1 MEIAHWS
8 YELELSEEME
18 DRYPKGIRDSED
30 AAMNS
35 DTAIDFLQ
43 KGFRITLG
51 ASTSLVESIQDPLK
65 REENIALIQANPNA
79 FAELLAEKG
88 AVAEVEARRMVDSV
102 VTQYSSGSSSSGN
115 ASSPATTSSIDP
127 SLERE
132 LRDFIAELAQL
143 RSELVNSSKI
153 L

>member
-1 MEIAHWS
+1 
-8 YELELSEEME
+8 
-18 DRYPKGIRDSED
+18 
-30 AAMNS
+30 MNS
-35 DTAIDFLQ
+35 DTALDLLK

-65 REENIALIQANPNA
+65 REENLALIQSNPNA

-102 VTQYSSGSSSSGN
+102 VTQYGGSSST
-115 ASSPATTSSIDP
+115 ASSNDPSPATTSSIDP
-127 SLERE
+127 SLERA
-132 LRDFIAELAQL
+132 LLDLTAELAQI
-143 RSELVNSSKI
+143 RSELINSTKSPS

>member
-1 MEIAHWS
+1 
-8 YELELSEEME
+8 
-18 DRYPKGIRDSED
+18 
-30 AAMNS
+30 MNS

-65 REENIALIQANPNA
+65 REENLALIQSNPNA

-102 VTQYSSGSSSSGN
+102 VTQYSGSSASPSN
-115 ASSPATTSSIDP
+115 VSSPATTSSIDP

-132 LRDFIAELAQL
+132 LRELTAQLAQL
-143 RSELVNSSKI
+143 RSELALSSRSATP
-153 L
+153 

>member
-1 MEIAHWS
+1 M
-8 YELELSEEME
+8 ELSGEME
-18 DRYPKGIRDSED
+18 DEYPKGIRVSED

-35 DTAIDFLQ
+35 DTAIDLLK

-65 REENIALIQANPNA
+65 REENLALMQSNPNA

-88 AVAEVEARRMVDSV
+88 AVAEVEARRVVDSV
-102 VTQYSSGSSSSGN
+102 VTQYSSGSSAANPVSS
-115 ASSPATTSSIDP
+115 ASATTSSIDP

-132 LRDFIAELAQL
+132 LRDLTAELAQI
-143 RSELVNSSKI
+143 RSELINGSQSKS

>member
-1 MEIAHWS
+1 M
-8 YELELSEEME
+8 ELSGEIE
-18 DRYPKGIRDSED
+18 DEYPKGIRVSED

-35 DTAIDFLQ
+35 DTAMDLLK

-65 REENIALIQANPNA
+65 REENLALMQSNPNA

-88 AVAEVEARRMVDSV
+88 AVAEVEARRVVDSV
-102 VTQYSSGSSSSGN
+102 VTQYSSSSS
-115 ASSPATTSSIDP
+115 ASNPVSSAATTSSIDP

-132 LRDFIAELAQL
+132 LRDLTAELAQI
-143 RSELVNSSKI
+143 RSELINGSQSKS

>member
-1 MEIAHWS
+1 M
-8 YELELSEEME
+8 ELSGEME
-18 DRYPKGIRDSED
+18 DEYPKGIRVSED

-35 DTAIDFLQ
+35 DTAMDLLK

-65 REENIALIQANPNA
+65 REENLALIQSNPNA

-88 AVAEVEARRMVDSV
+88 AVAEVEARRVVDSV
-102 VTQYSSGSSSSGN
+102 VTQYSSGSTASNPVSS
-115 ASSPATTSSIDP
+115 ASATTSSIDP
-127 SLERE
+127 SLERD
-132 LRDFIAELAQL
+132 LRDLTADLAQI
-143 RSELVNSSKI
+143 RSELINSTQSKS

>member
-1 MEIAHWS
+1 
-8 YELELSEEME
+8 
-18 DRYPKGIRDSED
+18 
-30 AAMNS
+30 MNS

-65 REENIALIQANPNA
+65 REENLALLQSNPNA

-102 VTQYSSGSSSSGN
+102 VTQYSSSSASPSN
-115 ASSPATTSSIDP
+115 VSSPATTSSIDP

-132 LRDFIAELAQL
+132 LRDLTAQLAQL
-143 RSELVNSSKI
+143 RSELALSSRSATP
-153 L
+153 

>member
-1 MEIAHWS
+1 M
-8 YELELSEEME
+8 ELSGEME
-18 DRYPKGIRDSED
+18 DEYPKGIRLSED

-35 DTAIDFLQ
+35 DTAIDFLK

-65 REENIALIQANPNA
+65 REENLALMQSNPNA

-102 VTQYSSGSSSSGN
+102 VTQYSSSSS
-115 ASSPATTSSIDP
+115 ASNPVSSSVATTSSIDP
-127 SLERE
+127 SLERD
-132 LRDFIAELAQL
+132 LRDLTAELAQI
-143 RSELVNSSKI
+143 RSELINSSQSKS

>member
-1 MEIAHWS
+1 
-8 YELELSEEME
+8 ME
-18 DRYPKGIRDSED
+18 DEYPKGIRVSED

-35 DTAIDFLQ
+35 DTAMDLLK

-65 REENIALIQANPNA
+65 REENLALIQSNPNA

-88 AVAEVEARRMVDSV
+88 AVAEVEARRVVDSV
-102 VTQYSSGSSSSGN
+102 VTQYSSGSTASNPVSS
-115 ASSPATTSSIDP
+115 ASATTSSIDP
-127 SLERE
+127 SLERD
-132 LRDFIAELAQL
+132 LRDLTADLAQI
-143 RSELVNSSKI
+143 RSELINSTQSKS

>member
-1 MEIAHWS
+1 
-8 YELELSEEME
+8 
-18 DRYPKGIRDSED
+18 
-30 AAMNS
+30 MNS

-65 REENIALIQANPNA
+65 REENLALIQSNPNA

-102 VTQYSSGSSSSGN
+102 VTQYSGSSASPSN
-115 ASSPATTSSIDP
+115 VSSPATTSSIDP

-132 LRDFIAELAQL
+132 LRDLTAQLAQL
-143 RSELVNSSKI
+143 RSELALSSRSAT

>member
-1 MEIAHWS
+1 
-8 YELELSEEME
+8 
-18 DRYPKGIRDSED
+18 
-30 AAMNS
+30 MNS
-35 DTAIDFLQ
+35 DTPMDLLK

-65 REENIALIQANPNA
+65 REENLALMQSDPNA

-102 VTQYSSGSSSSGN
+102 VTQYSSSSSAAN
-115 ASSPATTSSIDP
+115 PVSSSVATTSSIDP
-127 SLERE
+127 SLERD
-132 LRDFIAELAQL
+132 LRDLTAELAQI
-143 RSELVNSSKI
+143 RSELINSSGAKS

>member
-1 MEIAHWS
+1 
-8 YELELSEEME
+8 
-18 DRYPKGIRDSED
+18 
-30 AAMNS
+30 MNS

-65 REENIALIQANPNA
+65 REENLALIQSNPNA

-102 VTQYSSGSSSSGN
+102 VTQYSGSSASPSN
-115 ASSPATTSSIDP
+115 VSSPATTSSIDP

-132 LRDFIAELAQL
+132 LRDLTAQLAQL
-143 RSELVNSSKI
+143 RSELALSSRSATP
-153 L
+153 

>member
-1 MEIAHWS
+1 
-8 YELELSEEME
+8 ME
-18 DRYPKGIRDSED
+18 DEYPKGIRVSED

-35 DTAIDFLQ
+35 DTAMDLLK

-65 REENIALIQANPNA
+65 REENLALIQANPNA

-102 VTQYSSGSSSSGN
+102 VTQYSSGSS
-115 ASSPATTSSIDP
+115 ASNPVSAPTATTSSIDP

-132 LRDFIAELAQL
+132 LRDLTAQLAQI
-143 RSELVNSSKI
+143 RSELINSSESKS

>member
-1 MEIAHWS
+1 M
-8 YELELSEEME
+8 ELSGEME
-18 DRYPKGIRDSED
+18 DEYPKGIRVSED

-35 DTAIDFLQ
+35 DTAMDLLK

-65 REENIALIQANPNA
+65 REENLALMQSNPNA

-88 AVAEVEARRMVDSV
+88 AVAEVEARRVVDSV
-102 VTQYSSGSSSSGN
+102 VTQYSSGSTASNPVSS
-115 ASSPATTSSIDP
+115 AAATTSSIDP
-127 SLERE
+127 SLERS
-132 LRDFIAELAQL
+132 LRDLTAELAQI
-143 RSELVNSSKI
+143 RSELINSSQSKS

>member
-1 MEIAHWS
+1 M
-8 YELELSEEME
+8 ELSGEIE
-18 DRYPKGIRDSED
+18 DEYPKGIRVSED

-35 DTAIDFLQ
+35 DTAMDLLK

-65 REENIALIQANPNA
+65 REENLALMQSNPNA

-88 AVAEVEARRMVDSV
+88 AVAEVEARRVVDSV
-102 VTQYSSGSSSSGN
+102 VTQYSSSSS
-115 ASSPATTSSIDP
+115 ASNPVSSSATTSSIDP

-132 LRDFIAELAQL
+132 LRDLTAELAQI
-143 RSELVNSSKI
+143 RSELINGSQSKS